1 MSPIRPIQDSPKS
14 DYVLGQRIVPL
25 DYEPGGG
32 QCKVE
37 FGSGQP
43 DDRNS
48 GTLYFSVVLTLTRSF
63 DHSILSPPVS
73 AQP

>member
-1 MSPIRPIQDSPKS
+1 M
-14 DYVLGQRIVPL
+14 GQRIVQL
-25 DYEPGGG
+25 DYDPGGG

-37 FGSGQP
+37 FGLGQP

-63 DHSILSPPVS
+63 DNSILSPPVS